1 MDNAIT
7 KEIAKYAINE
17 IVNIA
22 RNNIESV
29 NINSNNI
36 INKPINK
43 KIWIGSYCIDINI
56 KQ

>member
-1 MDNAIT
+1 MDNAISR
-7 KEIAKYAINE
+7 EIAKYAINE

-36 INKPINK
+36 INNPINK

>member
-1 MDNAIT
+1 MDNAIS